1 MQPLLPITRNLM
13 IACLAVLCLEV
24 ILPQY
29 VIQWFALWPLQS
41 GNFMPWQ
48 VVTYAFLHEPH
59 DPTHLIFNMLGLYMF
74 GVELERLWGN
84 KRYIQFLLAS
94 AVAAAATQLAF
105 SFLFQSYAPTIGASG
120 AIFGLL
126 LANGM
131 LFPRRPIALFMI
143 VPVEMRTAVIVF
155 GVLELLFGVYS
166 GSGGMVA
173 HFAHLGGML
182 GGWLMIL
189 WWRHRPPSLRRKTSP
204 VRRVK

>member
-1 MQPLLPITRNLM
+1 
-13 IACLAVLCLEV
+13 
-24 ILPQY
+24 
-29 VIQWFALWPLQS
+29 
-41 GNFMPWQ
+41 
-48 VVTYAFLHEPH
+48 
-59 DPTHLIFNMLGLYMF
+59 MF